1 MNFSTDFLIVFD
13 ENSVISQCR
22 AYAVPSKRMR
32 GWAGHYIM

>member
-1 MNFSTDFLIVFD
+1 MNFSTDFLFVFD
-13 ENSVISQCR
+13 KNCVISQRR